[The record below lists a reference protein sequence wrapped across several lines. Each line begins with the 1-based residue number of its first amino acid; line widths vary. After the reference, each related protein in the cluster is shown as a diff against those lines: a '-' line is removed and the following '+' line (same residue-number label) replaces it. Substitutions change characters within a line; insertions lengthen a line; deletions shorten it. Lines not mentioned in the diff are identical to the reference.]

1 MMHDY
6 LALLAD
12 SLSSDRNAYEAI
24 GLGANPIWLRNA
36 LVPASGTFPGLP
48 LLRVSRN
55 VIRTRSAEASIAC
68 QNIASAVA
76 VVERV
81 ILAVPIIATFADLDD
96 WRGELVASGVIDT
109 ADINLWQSFKRIRQN
124 LANRQII
131 GERNSQVWLS

>member
-68 QNIASAVA
+68 QNICLGGSS
-76 VVERV
+76 RRKSNTGSPNNSY
-81 ILAVPIIATFADLDD
+81 LCRP
-96 WRGELVASGVIDT
+96 R
-109 ADINLWQSFKRIRQN
+109 QSSK
-124 LANRQII
+124 
-131 GERNSQVWLS
+131 E